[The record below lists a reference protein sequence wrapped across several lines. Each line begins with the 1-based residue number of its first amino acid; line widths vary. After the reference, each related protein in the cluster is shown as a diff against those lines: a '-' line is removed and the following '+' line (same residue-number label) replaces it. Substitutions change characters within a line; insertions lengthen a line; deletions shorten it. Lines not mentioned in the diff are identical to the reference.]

1 MHGWLVDPQVTN
13 PGPVHIAF
21 RSNRNGNLCMI
32 RTSLIEP
39 QRTKWTPENAEL
51 SILHLRLALHADG
64 GCQRCTPA
72 VYSSSQAAALPETYF
87 VCFLQ
92 DKETAAAI
100 GNKSYN
106 ALTERMV
113 ALTGRSSLTP
123 AASQDN
129 PALAHQA
136 APALSAAADTAPAVH
151 HAPVVAVPG
160 AEASGEGSTGQSM
173 QSAGAG
179 SVPLEAP
186 PPQATANANA
196 VKGAGLGD
204 STALEGIAPKGC
216 LNPACPNEAHGAAEV
231 SGAAGETAAPV
242 AVQQATASAE
252 GESAMTGAS
261 AGGLSEADELALAV
275 ELSLHESGNG
285 VASASER
292 TASMPAT
299 SASPLKGF
307 GEESL
312 KQTNAEDQAPT
323 PEPAGDLLASADHFG
338 IFRTAKRAAAAEPG
352 VPMAEQLSKGDDAPA
367 GIAERAANTQS
378 AQHADKADMLDHDF
392 VVVHAED
399 APGMGFE
406 QVSMPKMPSSS
417 PGSAQDLTEHV
428 PPTAE
433 TLQLGGGKSKK
444 ASETPAGSCV
454 SEPPSSIRTDPES
467 HDAAAA
473 AAPAPGAGSS
483 PSEPDMGSSGQQAP
497 ALNAE
502 ALALLAALPK
512 PRTAQTPYVT
522 PAQPGL
528 DSKAAGTP
536 SAEPLQCPARPFAD
550 KLEDL
555 APTEDC
561 HDPMETDATHS
572 GAATSGLPSRP
583 EEQSAGLA
591 CAGMQQP
598 QQTAKLGAN
607 KEAFLIQAFLDNASS
622 QLTEHGLLSL
632 HQVGITVDPCPAS

>member
-1 MHGWLVDPQVTN
+1 
-13 PGPVHIAF
+13 
-21 RSNRNGNLCMI
+21 
-32 RTSLIEP
+32 
-39 QRTKWTPENAEL
+39 
-51 SILHLRLALHADG
+51 
-64 GCQRCTPA
+64 
-72 VYSSSQAAALPETYF
+72 
-87 VCFLQ
+87 
-92 DKETAAAI
+92 
-100 GNKSYN
+100 
-106 ALTERMV
+106 
-113 ALTGRSSLTP
+113 
-123 AASQDN
+123 
-129 PALAHQA
+129 
-136 APALSAAADTAPAVH
+136 
-151 HAPVVAVPG
+151 
-160 AEASGEGSTGQSM
+160 
-173 QSAGAG
+173 
-179 SVPLEAP
+179 
-186 PPQATANANA
+186 
-196 VKGAGLGD
+196 
-204 STALEGIAPKGC
+204 
-216 LNPACPNEAHGAAEV
+216 
-231 SGAAGETAAPV
+231 
-242 AVQQATASAE
+242 
-252 GESAMTGAS
+252 MTGAS

-285 VASASER
+285 VESASER
-292 TASMPAT
+292 PASMPAT
-299 SASPLKGF
+299 SASPLEGF

-312 KQTNAEDQAPT
+312 KQTKAEDQAPT

-433 TLQLGGGKSKK
+433 ALQPGGGKSKK

-483 PSEPDMGSSGQQAP
+483 PSEPNMGSSGQQAP

-512 PRTAQTPYVT
+512 PHTAQTPHVT

-528 DSKAAGTP
+528 YSKAAGTP

-572 GAATSGLPSRP
+572 GAATSGLPSGP

-598 QQTAKLGAN
+598 QQNAKLGAN
-607 KEAFLIQAFLDNASS
+607 KEAYLIQAFLDNASS

-632 HQVGITVDPCPAS
+632 HQVGITVAPCPAS